1 MLYLRLKLEITT
13 DIHASLL
20 LLLHI
25 IILWVD
31 ISVLINYIHH
41 ILGLRHLSKD
51 VDAVITTTP
60 EGADKD
66 LSDFEGNRIFGDSPG
81 NL

>member
-1 MLYLRLKLEITT
+1 M
-13 DIHASLL
+13 HHL

-60 EGADKD
+60 ERADKD

>member
-1 MLYLRLKLEITT
+1 M
-13 DIHASLL
+13 
-20 LLLHI
+20 
-25 IILWVD
+25 
-31 ISVLINYIHH
+31 LINYIHH
-41 ILGLRHLSKD
+41 MLGFRHLSKD

-66 LSDFEGNRIFGDSPG
+66 LSDFEGYRIFGDSPG